1 MKIKQKVIAASFGF
15 GLFFWLIDSFI
26 AYTTFLYGG
35 GSFVEFLFT
44 NVPKTAIYLRLTVLG
59 FFIIFGV
66 LMGNILAK
74 SKKTTEEL
82 IESEEK
88 FRGIGA
94 SAKDAI
100 IMVDHDGNISY
111 WNEAAEIIFRYRRK
125 DVIGRDLKFLV
136 PEKYYEA
143 LDSGFKRFR
152 TTGYA
157 PIIGKT
163 IELSGIKKGGD
174 EIPIEISLSSV
185 KIRKKW
191 NALGIIRDITERKIA
206 EKELMIKDL
215 AVDSTINAIALA
227 EPKGKLTYV
236 NPAFLKMWGYQ
247 ENDAIGRHFVEFW
260 QDEHKALDILDAIR
274 EKGKYIGESKAKR
287 KDESQF
293 DVQISA
299 SLVTDDM
306 DKPLSMILS
315 FIDLTERKEVEK
327 KLEVRSEF
335 EKLVTAISTN
345 FINLPSEK
353 IDNEINKALQSIGEF
368 ASVDQSYVIQYSLDK
383 HQMSMTHDWCSDKGT
398 PLMSSSQ
405 ALLVKDYRWH
415 TAQIEGRETVYITDK
430 SDIPPNAGPFL
441 ETLESRGSTSLI
453 HVPIAYGGKAFGFVG
468 LESQLAGK
476 TWSVDIIVLLRMVGD
491 ILANALERK
500 RVEEQLNASLK
511 EKEVLLKE
519 IHHRV
524 KNNMQ
529 VISSLLNLQSGRIK
543 NQEILEMFKE
553 SQDRIRSMSLIHER
567 LYQSADL
574 AKIDFSH
581 YIQNLANHLFQSYRI
596 DPEAVVLKTD
606 VRDVSL
612 DINKAIP
619 CGLIINELVSNSLK
633 YAFPK
638 VKDTEKKEVKK
649 GEIDIRLTA
658 DDGKVILLV
667 KDNGIGLPPDL
678 DIETADSY
686 GLQLVT
692 TLVAQLNGKI
702 HIKRKPGATF
712 KIKFN
717 RANDQQ
723 KG

>member
-1 MKIKQKVIAASFGF
+1 MKIKQKVIAASLGF

-26 AYTTFLYGG
+26 AYTTPLYGG
-35 GSFVEFLFT
+35 GSFLELLFT
-44 NVPKTAIYLRLTVLG
+44 NVPKTAIYLRFTVLG
-59 FFIIFGV
+59 FFFIFGI
-66 LMGNILAK
+66 LMANILVK
-74 SKKTTEEL
+74 SKKATEEL
-82 IESEEK
+82 RESEEK

-100 IMVDHDGNISY
+100 IMVDSEGNISY

-125 DVIGRDLKFLV
+125 DVIGRDFKFLV

-152 TTGYA
+152 TSGYA

-163 IELSGIKKGGD
+163 IELSGIRKGGD

-185 KIRKKW
+185 KIRNKW

-247 ENDAIGRHFVEFW
+247 ENEAIGKHFVEFW

-287 KDESQF
+287 KDDSPF

-299 SLVTDDM
+299 SMVTDDF
-306 DKPLSMILS
+306 DKPLSTILS
-315 FIDLTERKEVEK
+315 FIDITERKEVAK

-345 FINLPSEK
+345 FINLPSKK
-353 IDNEINKALQSIGEF
+353 IDSEINKSLQSIGEF
-368 ASVDQSYVIQYSLDK
+368 AAVDQSYVILYSPDK
-383 HQMSMTHDWCSDKGT
+383 EKMSMTHEWCSDRAV
-398 PLMSSSQ
+398 PLMRSKQ
-405 ALLVKDYRWH
+405 GLLVKDHRGH
-415 TAQIEGRETVYITDK
+415 TAQIESRETIYITHK

-441 ETLESRGSTSLI
+441 ETLESRGGTSLI

-468 LESQLAGK
+468 LESQQKDK
-476 TWSVDIIVLLRMVGD
+476 TWSVDNIVLLRMVGD

-596 DPEAVVLKTD
+596 DPEAVVLKTN

-633 YAFPK
+633 YAFPQ
-638 VKDTEKKEVKK
+638 VKDANKKRVKK
-649 GEIDIRLTA
+649 GEINVQLTS

-667 KDNGIGLPPDL
+667 KDDGIGLPSDL
-678 DIETADSY
+678 NIETADSF

-692 TLVAQLNGKI
+692 TLVAQLNGEI
-702 HIKRKPGATF
+702 NIKRKPGATF
-712 KIKFN
+712 KITFDKTDKHPN
-717 RANDQQ
+717 
-723 KG
+723 G